1 MLGKLHFKG
10 VDKFEQ
16 MIMSLDKISL
26 DQKVLL
32 TKEISKKKQ
41 DNRLLL
47 SVRTTEH
54 SFSNF

>member
-47 SVRTTEH
+47 FVRYEQNIL
-54 SFSNF
+54 F